1 MPFETIAVLPFRNPS
16 GLSVLPRMVI
26 RQGAKLNEK
35 KKYSGKNFSK
45 LWLYLVR
52 LSSFLDI
59 LENTVKGREKFSSV
73 DGNRS
78 LIKTHFI
85 RNRIRYV
92 IAELHS

>member
-52 LSSFLDI
+52 LSFFLDI
-59 LENTVKGREKFSSV
+59 LENAVKGKEKFSSV
-73 DGNRS
+73 DGNPS

-85 RNRIRYV
+85 
-92 IAELHS
+92 

>member
-59 LENTVKGREKFSSV
+59 LENAVKGKEKFSSV
-73 DGNRS
+73 DGNPS

-85 RNRIRYV
+85 
-92 IAELHS
+92 

>member
-1 MPFETIAVLPFRNPS
+1 MPFGTIAVLPFRNPS
-16 GLSVLPRMVI
+16 RLSVLPRMVI

-35 KKYSGKNFSK
+35 KKKYSGKNFSK
-45 LWLYLVR
+45 LWLYLAR

-59 LENTVKGREKFSSV
+59 LENAVKGREKFSSV

-85 RNRIRYV
+85 
-92 IAELHS
+92 

>member
-1 MPFETIAVLPFRNPS
+1 M
-16 GLSVLPRMVI
+16 LPRMVI

-59 LENTVKGREKFSSV
+59 LENAVKGKEKFSSV
-73 DGNRS
+73 DGNPS
-78 LIKTHFI
+78 LIKAHFI
-85 RNRIRYV
+85 
-92 IAELHS
+92 